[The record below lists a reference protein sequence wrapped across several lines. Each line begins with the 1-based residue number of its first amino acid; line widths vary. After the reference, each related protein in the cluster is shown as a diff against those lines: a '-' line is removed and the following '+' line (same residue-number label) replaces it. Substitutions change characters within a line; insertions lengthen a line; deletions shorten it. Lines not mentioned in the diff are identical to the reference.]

1 MINNIDLAK
10 AVISNYSN
18 GKRFMHEHVNHP
30 KTITVNRATDSIIQ
44 ESRNLASRSI
54 LLLCP
59 TFITTEHIGVYRC

>member
-30 KTITVNRATDSIIQ
+30 KTITVNRAETLQVDQSYSYARPSSQQNI
-44 ESRNLASRSI
+44 
-54 LLLCP
+54 
-59 TFITTEHIGVYRC
+59 